1 MPRSDYAVGLSL
13 SADARQLRSDLQKA
27 TREWQNF
34 GRDLDKVFAG
44 VKRAATVAATS
55 IAAGLTA
62 SLKVGSEF
70 EDAIS
75 DLSAITGAT
84 GDDLKQLS
92 DAARDLAKV
101 STLSASQTARAFKL
115 VASAKPDLLESAD
128 ALTEVTEGALTLA
141 EAARID
147 LGSAAAALGNSLNQ
161 FRLDASETERV
172 INTLAAGAKLG
183 ASSIEQTTLALR
195 NAGTAAAA
203 LGVSF
208 EQANAAVQVLASIGI
223 TGAQAGTSLR
233 NLFLILE
240 GEGGDLSVETHGLI
254 GALENLQRAQ
264 LSTNE
269 LMEIFGRENV
279 AVAQA
284 MIQNVD
290 NLKALEQGL
299 TGTNIA
305 FEQANI
311 NTDNLRGDLAKLRSA
326 IDEALI
332 AAFDGEGGIGAIARD
347 VVQGL
352 TDAVTAATSGVETA
366 VDRFVAVTRTLYD
379 LRQEIGLAVAVW
391 ATLRAGMFAA
401 SVIAAVGSLNKA
413 LRGTAA
419 AIGAIGAA
427 GTAGAIATTIRN
439 LGLIAGAASGAALVA
454 ESVARDGATAQ
465 GASEFFGP
473 RNRVNQAQGAV
484 AEAQAAFDQVTA
496 AVSEASREWVKASNN
511 LDAAIVKFGRGSAA
525 EAEARRRL
533 EPIQSRMLD
542 LFDEERIAALKLQ
555 DAEERLARERRNL
568 EIETSD
574 AALAA
579 RAGADALAGVEDA
592 ATAAA
597 REAAAMAQATGEAGT
612 GLEGLADGVTALG
625 ETGVRTREQIEETN
639 RTIQASIEFAQRAG
653 PAIQEAIRQALEPRW
668 APALR
673 AAADSASA
681 AFHTRLSA
689 VFLGDGFN
697 FRAVA
702 QAFKVSLAD
711 SLAGAVTRRLF
722 DPFVKGIVDSI
733 VGAFTGAAGGGIGN
747 LLGGLLSGGASA
759 VAGAAAGGA
768 AGGGAAAGGAAAGG
782 LFSGAA
788 SALGSVG
795 AAITSTIGSITGAI
809 GGIATG
815 IVGAAKSVL
824 AALGPGGAIIGG
836 LALFGERLGLF
847 GRKVVA
853 STQELSIA
861 ISGADLTADVLSS
874 VTTRRQGLSRIFG
887 GRGTRTT
894 ESSDAL
900 EGEALAGLSSA
911 FQELRANIAEAGA
924 LIGAQAG
931 VLDEFATQVQV
942 NVKGLS
948 EEQQATE
955 IAEAFA
961 RVANELSAAVLESV
975 GIAAEQ
981 NAAGQLEALAEQA
994 RAQEAA
1000 AAAQLEASRRAAD
1013 AATGSAEASAATN
1026 AALGALTSAVQGA
1039 ADGFRAAIQG
1049 IAQAARTAADGIAAA
1064 GQAAANAAA
1073 AAAASATAAASSAA
1087 SAASSA
1093 AGAASSAASAA
1104 SRLDSIPGFEGI
1116 PQFQS
1121 GGTVPGPIGAPT
1133 LALVHGGETVIP
1145 ARGAAI
1151 ERNTFN
1157 TFNINQRVTG
1167 DITEQVLRTLQAN
1180 AQEVAAIIGA
1190 PLEALQ

>member
-1 MPRSDYAVGLSL
+1 VPRSDYAVGLSL

-254 GALENLQRAQ
+254 GALENLQKAQ

-284 MIQNVD
+284 MIQNVE

-401 SVIAAVGSLNKA
+401 SVIATVGSLNKA

-484 AEAQAAFDQVTA
+484 AEAQAAFDRVTA
-496 AVSEASREWVKASNN
+496 SVSEASREWVKASNN

-555 DAEERLARERRNL
+555 DAEERLARERRSL
-568 EIETSD
+568 ENETSD
-574 AALAA
+574 AAIAA
-579 RAGADALAGVEDA
+579 RAGADALADVEDA

-597 REAAAMAQATGEAGT
+597 REAAAMAQASGEAGT
-612 GLEGLADGVTALG
+612 GLEGLTDGVTALG
-625 ETGVRTREQIEETN
+625 ETGLRTREQIEETN
-639 RTIQASIEFAQRAG
+639 RTIQASIEFAQQAG
-653 PAIQEAIRQALEPRW
+653 PAIQEAIREALEPRW

-697 FRAVA
+697 FRAVV

-711 SLAGAVTRRLF
+711 SLAGVVTRRLF
-722 DPFVKGIVDSI
+722 DPFVNGIVDSI

-747 LLGGLLSGGASA
+747 PLGGLLSGGASA
-759 VAGAAAGGA
+759 AAGAAAGGA
-768 AGGGAAAGGAAAGG
+768 AGGGAAAGG

-1026 AALGALTSAVQGA
+1026 AALGALTSAVQAA

-1104 SRLDSIPGFEGI
+1104 SRLDGIPGFEGI

-1121 GGTVPGPIGAPT
+1121 GGIVPGPIGAPT

-1145 ARGAAI
+1145 TRGAAI
-1151 ERNTFN
+1151 EQNTFN
-1157 TFNINQRVTG
+1157 TFNISQSVTG
-1167 DITEQVLRTLQAN
+1167 DISEAVLRTLETN
-1180 AQEVAAIIGA
+1180 AEEVAAIVSGA
-1190 PLEALQ
+1190 LGSLA

>member
-254 GALENLQRAQ
+254 GALENLQKAQ

-284 MIQNVD
+284 MIQNVE

-401 SVIAAVGSLNKA
+401 SVIATVGSLNKA

-484 AEAQAAFDQVTA
+484 AEAQAAFDRVTA
-496 AVSEASREWVKASNN
+496 SVSEASREWVKASNN

-555 DAEERLARERRNL
+555 DAEERLARERRSL
-568 EIETSD
+568 ENETSD
-574 AALAA
+574 AAIAA
-579 RAGADALAGVEDA
+579 RAGADALADVEDA

-597 REAAAMAQATGEAGT
+597 REAAAMAQASGEAGT
-612 GLEGLADGVTALG
+612 GLEGLTDGVTALG
-625 ETGVRTREQIEETN
+625 ETGLRTREQIEETN
-639 RTIQASIEFAQRAG
+639 RTIQASIEFAQQAG
-653 PAIQEAIRQALEPRW
+653 PAIQEAIREALEPRW

-697 FRAVA
+697 FRAVV

-711 SLAGAVTRRLF
+711 SLAGVVTRRLF
-722 DPFVKGIVDSI
+722 DPFVNGIVDSI

-747 LLGGLLSGGASA
+747 PLGGLLSGGASA
-759 VAGAAAGGA
+759 AAGAAAGGA
-768 AGGGAAAGGAAAGG
+768 AGGGAAAGG

-1026 AALGALTSAVQGA
+1026 AALGALTSAVQAA

-1104 SRLDSIPGFEGI
+1104 SRLDGIPGFEGI

-1121 GGTVPGPIGAPT
+1121 GGIVPGPIGAPT

-1145 ARGAAI
+1145 TRGAAI
-1151 ERNTFN
+1151 EQNTFN
-1157 TFNINQRVTG
+1157 TFNISQSVTG
-1167 DITEQVLRTLQAN
+1167 DISEAVLRTLETN
-1180 AQEVAAIIGA
+1180 AEEVAAIVSGA
-1190 PLEALQ
+1190 LGSLA